1 MEAGLWIYDDQ
12 NRLRFGPG
20 TSNVTVLGIIETTKS
35 NGSVTNP
42 LLAKGTPIVV
52 SAYAIA
58 GTSFSVPEI
67 TFSGN
72 TMSWAFR
79 VNGAN
84 YNQPVR
90 IAYGVRA

>member
-1 MEAGLWIYDDQ
+1 MDAGLWIYDDQ
-12 NRLRFGPG
+12 GRERFSPS
-20 TSNVTVLGIIETTKS
+20 TSNVTVLGIIETGKS
-35 NGSVTNP
+35 NGSISNP
-42 LLAKGTPIVV
+42 LLALGTPIVV
-52 SAYAIA
+52 SAYATA
-58 GTSFSVPEI
+58 GTSYSVPEI
-67 TFSGN
+67 SFSGN